1 MKKLSFVSS
10 AKGALIATV
19 LTSALI
25 SGCASQDRYI
35 EWETQAPESF
45 PKLTA
50 IGYAPLDLQPGQSQ
64 SQKVLMAMQASKIA
78 AYREL
83 AEQVY
88 GQQLSANSSVNDW
101 VLSSDS
107 IQTSVTGVIRGARV
121 VKAYPA
127 GDHYVTELELDF
139 SQVWALY
146 QQQHRPQK
154 IKEITYF

>member
-1 MKKLSFVSS
+1 MRVWLM
-10 AKGALIATV
+10 ALL
-19 LTSALI
+19 LTL

-35 EWETQAPESF
+35 QWETEAPEQF

-50 IGYAPLDLQPGQSQ
+50 IGYAPLATQPAKEQSQ
-64 SQKVLMAMQASKIA
+64 RVLMAMQASKIA

-88 GQQLSANSSVNDW
+88 GQQLSASSQVRDW
-101 VLSSDS
+101 MLSDDN
-107 IQTSVTGVIRGARV
+107 IQASVTGVIRGARV
-121 VKAYPA
+121 VKSYPV
-127 GDHYVTELELDF
+127 GEHYVTELELDF

-154 IKEITYF
+154 VKQVTYF

>member
-1 MKKLSFVSS
+1 MKIWLMLILVLITGCSS
-10 AKGALIATV
+10 K
-19 LTSALI
+19 
-25 SGCASQDRYI
+25 DRYI
-35 EWETQAPESF
+35 EWETQPPESF

-50 IGYAPLDLQPGQSQ
+50 IGYAPLDTQPADAQ

-88 GQQLSANSSVNDW
+88 GQQLSASSRVNDW
-101 VLSSDS
+101 MLTDDS
-107 IQTSVTGVIRGARV
+107 IQASVTGVIRGAKV
-121 VKAYPA
+121 VKSYPA

-139 SQVWALY
+139 AQVWALY
-146 QQQHRPQK
+146 QQQNRPQK

>member
-1 MKKLSFVSS
+1 MRVWLM
-10 AKGALIATV
+10 ALL
-19 LTSALI
+19 LTL

-35 EWETQAPESF
+35 QWETEAPEQF

-50 IGYAPLDLQPGQSQ
+50 IGYAPLATQPAKEQAQ
-64 SQKVLMAMQASKIA
+64 RVLMAMQASKIA

-88 GQQLSANSSVNDW
+88 GQQLSASSQVRDW
-101 VLSSDS
+101 MLSDDN
-107 IQTSVTGVIRGARV
+107 IQASVTGVIRGARV
-121 VKAYPA
+121 VKSYPV
-127 GDHYVTELELDF
+127 GEHYVTELELDF

-154 IKEITYF
+154 VKQVTYF